1 MHSYAERSVKLPG
14 PHLLFGPD
22 FSVSDRRS
30 GDVSGDVSILDVT
43 GPLRGERAAQAFR
56 RHVWDLLNEGVKK
69 LAVNLTEAG
78 DIDSGG
84 LGALAAAYNQ
94 VKQENRVLRCAAS
107 SKPDSHQVA
116 SRYGLRDFQKRGR
129 CGSGVRPA
137 GSRRTEIA
145 GTGSGLAGVDASGE
159 MMLGQNRFS
168 QNRLSYLRR

>member
-56 RHVWDLLNEGVKK
+56 RYVWDLLNEGVKK

-94 VKQENRVLRCAAS
+94 VKQDGGRIAFFGAPPRVSRTLTKLRLDTVFAIFKSEDDAVAACARPVHDEPKS
-107 SKPDSHQVA
+107 QGRDQDSRAWTQA
-116 SRYGLRDFQKRGR
+116 EK
-129 CGSGVRPA
+129 
-137 GSRRTEIA
+137 
-145 GTGSGLAGVDASGE
+145 
-159 MMLGQNRFS
+159 
-168 QNRLSYLRR
+168 